1 MKRFSFNAEVL
12 FLAKKRITSQPDVLA
27 AWSKLRQEIQPL
39 MKESKVKDV
48 AGSCDRP
55 AKE

>member
-1 MKRFSFNAEVL
+1 ML